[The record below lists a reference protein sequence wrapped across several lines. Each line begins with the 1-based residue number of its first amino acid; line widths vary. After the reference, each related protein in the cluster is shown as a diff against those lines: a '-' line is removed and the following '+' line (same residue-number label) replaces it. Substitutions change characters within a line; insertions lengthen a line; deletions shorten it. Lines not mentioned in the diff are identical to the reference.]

1 MNFAPF
7 KNESDAVTLGDLKI
21 ENREDHIAIYG
32 RLAVTRDRAGLEAA
46 KALKEL
52 FGKDRER
59 AGKRPRSAGQGC
71 LGGAA
76 PEGEEP
82 VRDGLTS
89 SSNPS
94 RIAVLIT
101 VRSGL
106 EEAPR

>member
-52 FGKDRER
+52 FGKIVNELENGPDLPVKVASAEP
-59 AGKRPRSAGQGC
+59 PR
-71 LGGAA
+71 
-76 PEGEEP
+76 
-82 VRDGLTS
+82 R
-89 SSNPS
+89 
-94 RIAVLIT
+94 
-101 VRSGL
+101 
-106 EEAPR
+106 